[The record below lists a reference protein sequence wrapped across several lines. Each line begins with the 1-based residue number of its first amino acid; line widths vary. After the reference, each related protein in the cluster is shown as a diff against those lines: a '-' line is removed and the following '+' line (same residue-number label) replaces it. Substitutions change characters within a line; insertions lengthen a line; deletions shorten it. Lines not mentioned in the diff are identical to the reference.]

1 MTRAAVPPSP
11 LRRWSLAALA
21 SLLLAACGDGGRDGT
36 RDGTLE
42 GECSVPAQQSFLGSY
57 MSEWYFWYRLAPRP
71 DPAGYDS
78 VQAYFDALLYTG
90 TDPAFPADRWSRSES
105 SASFNRFYGDGAT
118 LGFGVAVN
126 GIEAVDRP
134 GTPLYVRYVEPR
146 SDAAAKGVQ
155 RGDEVVSINGR
166 SAAELVSAD
175 DFGAL
180 TAADE
185 GDTLRLMLR
194 RGGVERSVTLVASTF
209 AVTPVAG
216 TAVYTTQGGR
226 KLGYVMVK
234 DMIAQA
240 QAGLDAAFADFR
252 AQGVQDLVLDL
263 RYNGGGLVSIGAT
276 VASYVAGARAAGQ
289 TFARLLYND
298 QRASSNQ
305 TFTLANPGN
314 ALGLARVFVLT
325 GPRTCSASEQVI
337 NGLRGVGLQVI
348 AVGDTTCGK
357 PVGSL
362 PRDDGCG
369 TTYSVINFESVNA
382 RDEGR
387 YFDGFDATC
396 PVAEDCSVAQ
406 GDAYDP
412 LLMTAAYHADTG
424 LCAPLA
430 AAREQPQRLR
440 VPRRPGWLTD
450 ERSEMVPR

>member
-1 MTRAAVPPSP
+1 MTRPAITPSP

-21 SLLLAACGDGGRDGT
+21 SLLLAGCGGGSGEDGR
-36 RDGTLE
+36 E
-42 GECSVPAQQSFLGSY
+42 GACSVPAQQSFLGSY

-78 VQAYFDALLYTG
+78 VQSYFDALLYAG
-90 TDPAFPADRWSRSES
+90 GDPVFPADRWSRFES
-105 SASFNRFYGDGAT
+105 TETFNRFYGDGAT

-126 GIEAVDRP
+126 GIEAVDQP

-155 RGDEVVSINGR
+155 RGDEVISVNGR

-180 TAADE
+180 TAARE
-185 GDTLRLMLR
+185 GDALRLVLR
-194 RGGVERSVTLVASTF
+194 RGGVDRSVTVVASIFTL
-209 AVTPVAG
+209 TPVAG

-263 RYNGGGLVSIGAT
+263 RYNGGGLVSMGSA
-276 VASYVAGARAAGQ
+276 VASYVAGGRAAGQ
-289 TFARLLYND
+289 PFARLLYND
-298 QRASSNQ
+298 QRTSSNQ
-305 TFTLANPGN
+305 TFAFSNPGN
-314 ALGLARVFVLT
+314 ALGLPRVFVLT
-325 GPRTCSASEQVI
+325 GARTCSASEQVI
-337 NGLRGVGLQVI
+337 NGLRGVGVQVI
-348 AVGDTTCGK
+348 AVGDATCGK

-362 PRDDGCG
+362 PRDGGCG

-382 RDEGR
+382 RNEGR

-396 PVAEDCSVAQ
+396 PVAEDWSVAQ
-406 GDAYDP
+406 GDAFDP
-412 LLMTAAYHADTG
+412 LLMASAYHADTG

-440 VPRRPGWLTD
+440 AQRRPGWLGD